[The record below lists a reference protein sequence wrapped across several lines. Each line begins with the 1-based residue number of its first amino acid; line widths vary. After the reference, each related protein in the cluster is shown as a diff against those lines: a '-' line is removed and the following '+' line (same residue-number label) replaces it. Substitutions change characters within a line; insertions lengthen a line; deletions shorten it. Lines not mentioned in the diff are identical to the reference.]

1 MPSMFEN
8 WSIGPIDLKHRVVLA
23 PLTRVRADLDEV
35 KRLLSVR
42 EVDTR
47 DPIDMMGEYYEQR
60 TSDGGLI
67 ITEVRFWHQD

>member
-1 MPSMFEN
+1 MPDIFEN

-23 PLTRVRADLDEV
+23 PLTRVRADLD
-35 KRLLSVR
+35 
-42 EVDTR
+42 TR

-67 ITEVRFWHQD
+67 ITEVCCVPFHRHAVLLC